1 MASSSYQLPAV
12 EMRQATP
19 SLPSSLHHELKNTT
33 TQATLELKIV
43 DNTIKHPKLNIAS
56 PFLIQS
62 TTTPIAPTIR
72 PCTDP
77 PAKETCRVFLEA
89 VNTATIRVCQVGEDE
104 QPCAIDTASC
114 ATMPR
119 NKDGIQ
125 GHCRRWTY
133 AMLACEDESKHTAGR
148 CCWRYHA
155 ISASQTMLQVWE
167 TYHCGAAACF

>member
-1 MASSSYQLPAV
+1 
-12 EMRQATP
+12 MRQATP
-19 SLPSSLHHELKNTT
+19 SLPTSLHHELKNTT
-33 TQATLELKIV
+33 TQATLELKVV

-89 VNTATIRVCQVGEDE
+89 VNTATIRICQVGADE
-104 QPCAIDTASC
+104 QPCAIDTASS

-125 GHCRRWTY
+125 GHRRRWTY
-133 AMLACEDESKHTAGR
+133 AMLA
-148 CCWRYHA
+148 
-155 ISASQTMLQVWE
+155 
-167 TYHCGAAACF
+167 